1 MKVIVPRL
9 VDEANVNAQNLN
21 ARNLLSRFGRESC
34 EWRCVCYD
42 KPDPAVSSNPA
53 VTVTRLARW
62 RAWPWHLALF
72 YQQSA
77 DAIFYPGI
85 EWPDRTGLQWR
96 DRMHRSIPV
105 IATFEGLVG
114 GSERQERLS
123 RIAGH
128 PVYCHPAS
136 RDVSDRIDD
145 VLHRANHIVAI
156 SPFLAK
162 VARELYGDKCS
173 ALPLGVDLA
182 KFAPSGCPKSGLNK
196 KVLGIGTVYP
206 RKRPE
211 LFLSLAERFR
221 DVQFRWIGGG
231 EQRAAL
237 IAETARRGLHNLD
250 FPGPFTHAQIA
261 AEMQT
266 ADVFIMPSHAEG
278 APKATQEAAAS
289 GLPCIVFG
297 HYEAPSVV
305 DGRNGYV
312 VWSDDELGRRL
323 GELLQDPILRE
334 KMGACG
340 REMAAAWDWSVVA
353 PQWEQALLGIIGSLR
368 GSLATKRAL

>member
-21 ARNLLSRFGRESC
+21 ARNLLSRFGREAC
-34 EWRCVCYD
+34 EWRCVSYGE
-42 KPDPAVSSNPA
+42 PDPAISSNPA
-53 VTVTRLARW
+53 VTVTRLMRW

-85 EWPDRTGLQWR
+85 EWPDRTGLRWR

-105 IATFEGLVG
+105 ITTFEGLVG
-114 GSERQERLS
+114 GPEREERLS

-145 VLHRANHIVAI
+145 VLHRADHIVAI

-162 VARELYGDKCS
+162 VARELYGNKCS
-173 ALPLGVDLA
+173 VLPLGVDLA
-182 KFAPSGCPKSGLNK
+182 KFAPSGRPKSGSTK

-211 LFLSLAERFR
+211 LFLNLAERFR
-221 DVQFRWIGGG
+221 DVQFRWVG
-231 EQRAAL
+231 EGVQRAAL
-237 IAETARRGLHNLD
+237 IAETARRGHHNLD
-250 FPGPFTHAQIA
+250 FPGQFSRAQIA
-261 AEMQT
+261 EEMRT
-266 ADVFIMPSHAEG
+266 ADVFIMPSHSEG

-312 VWSDDELGRRL
+312 VWSDDELERRL
-323 GELLQDPILRE
+323 GELLQDPTLRE
-334 KMGACG
+334 KMGARG
-340 REMAAAWDWSVVA
+340 REMARVWDWSVVA
-353 PQWEQALLGIIGSLR
+353 PQWEEQIIALIEGTRS
-368 GSLATKRAL
+368 THP

>member
-9 VDEANVNAQNLN
+9 VDETNVNAQNLN
-21 ARNLLSRFGRESC
+21 GRNLLSRFGRESC
-34 EWRCVCYD
+34 EWCCVSYGE
-42 KPDPAVSSNPA
+42 PDPAVSSNPA
-53 VTVTRLARW
+53 VTITRLARW
-62 RAWPWHLALF
+62 RAWSWHLALF

-85 EWPDRTGLQWR
+85 EWTDRIGLQWR
-96 DRMHRSIPV
+96 DRTHRSIPV
-105 IATFEGLVG
+105 IATFEALVG
-114 GSERQERLS
+114 GPEREERLS
-123 RIAGH
+123 RIASH

-145 VLHRANHIVAI
+145 VLQRADHIVAI

-173 ALPLGVDLA
+173 VLPLGVDLA
-182 KFAPSGCPKSGLNK
+182 KFAPSGRPKSGPTK

-221 DVQFRWIGGG
+221 DVQFRWAGEG

-237 IAETARRGLHNLD
+237 IAETARRGLRNLD
-250 FPGPFTHAQIA
+250 FPGQFSRTQIA

-266 ADVFIMPSHAEG
+266 ADIFIMPSRAEG

-289 GLPCIVFG
+289 GISCIVFG

-305 DGRNGYV
+305 HGRNGYV
-312 VWSDDELGRRL
+312 VWNDGELERRL
-323 GELLQDPILRE
+323 DELLQDPTLRE

-340 REMAAAWDWSVVA
+340 REMARAWDWSIVA
-353 PQWEQALLGIIGSLR
+353 PQWEQHIVALIEGTRSTR
-368 GSLATKRAL
+368 P